1 MDFSLPRSAHSLYI
15 GIPVPGNLCS
25 APGAVFPFI
34 QLLFQEYI
42 LLYCLYF
49 FKGCKGGVSV
59 SFSLIRVVRIK
70 SLLAGVLFFGA
81 VLMIGMIKALFVHD
95 LALK

>member
-1 MDFSLPRSAHSLYI
+1 M
-15 GIPVPGNLCS
+15 
-25 APGAVFPFI
+25 
-34 QLLFQEYI
+34 
-42 LLYCLYF
+42 
-49 FKGCKGGVSV
+49 